1 MSLPFI
7 PFWQRIFF
15 SMAYGTMTWI
25 SSERIQPKHRKQEG
39 TFLEGPTAILRRAV
53 VQSKPAPVNWRWS
66 GRPPSS
72 RGPVED
78 GSDMMGQ
85 TFSFLFTLPGS
96 NFSICVLMVE
106 MVELLFHWVVQFRS
120 VQYLRAFFI
129 CSFKAGRSIKMTD
142 LYCPCFWH
150 HSTRTRRCRDGA
162 RRIWA
167 REAATLCLTTV
178 RLCFSVLKVC
188 VWQHVH
194 LHSWSYWRV
203 TLHKAATRSLHSW
216 SWSRCYIENT
226 GRISQDLGA
235 CSTLAH
241 RAGLNWTA
249 NWEYGIHLDQK
260 HLGCLFSNFS
270 SVSSQLIAT
279 LFRYLWP
286 ALGSANSA
294 CCGPSCAAP
303 ATGSSGWC
311 FPLSSLLSPRL
322 PPLPPFVPLAWRC
335 S

>member
-1 MSLPFI
+1 MIWSTSKQ
-7 PFWQRIFF
+7 QRTSRRWKWHDGTNFQF
-15 SMAYGTMTWI
+15 SFHSHGVKFQHLCPDGGDGGIAFPLSSSVQI
-25 SSERIQPKHRKQEG
+25 SSVFKSLFFKYAVSKLERVSKWPICTVLVFGTIPQGRGDAEMERDAFEQEKRRLSASPQWDFVFQ
-39 TFLEGPTAILRRAV
+39 FL
-53 VQSKPAPVNWRWS
+53 K
-66 GRPPSS
+66 
-72 RGPVED
+72 
-78 GSDMMGQ
+78 
-85 TFSFLFTLPGS
+85 
-96 NFSICVLMVE
+96 
-106 MVELLFHWVVQFRS
+106 
-120 VQYLRAFFI
+120 
-129 CSFKAGRSIKMTD
+129 
-142 LYCPCFWH
+142 
-150 HSTRTRRCRDGA
+150 
-162 RRIWA
+162 
-167 REAATLCLTTV
+167 
-178 RLCFSVLKVC
+178 C
-188 VWQHVH
+188 VWQHLH

-286 ALGSANSA
+286 ALGSASSA

-303 ATGSSGWC
+303 VTGSSGWC